1 MRCELTS
8 EEMNAAGLA
17 TVSKDTGSGDDWDRC
32 QIREALLIEGFTLNG
47 LERAAG
53 LPSGAVNQALI
64 KRYPKVDR
72 VIAAV
77 LKRELH
83 EIWPNRYSENGE
95 SIRAVSGDTDAT
107 QIEGVRKE
115 LLEKG
120 FTLRSFERKFDL
132 PAGSAGIAIK
142 RRFPKVD
149 TLIAEVLG
157 KPVYEI
163 WPDRYY
169 ISGAPISRTYYGGK
183 PTAENI
189 QKVNESI
196 ERYKY
201 IRLVES
207 QLDGSRVYTFKI
219 SLPPGVPLLN
229 RLNKH
234 GVWNQAKIVRT
245 CGPLN
250 YYEQDPVTPV
260 KPQ

>member
-17 TVSKDTGSGDDWDRC
+17 PVSNDTGSGDDWDRG
-32 QIREALLIEGFTLNG
+32 QIREALLVEGFTLNG

-120 FTLRSFERKFDL
+120 FTLRSFEHKFDL
-132 PAGSAGIAIK
+132 PAGSAGTAIK

-149 TLIAEVLG
+149 KLIAEVLE
-157 KPVYEI
+157 KPVHEI

-169 ISGAPISRTYYGGK
+169 ISGASISRTFHGGK

-189 QKVNESI
+189 QKVNEFM
-196 ERYKY
+196 EKYKH
-201 IRLVES
+201 IHKVKVLIG
-207 QLDGSRVYTFKI
+207 GSKVYFFKT

-229 RLNKH
+229 KLDTN
-234 GVWNQAKIVRT
+234 GVWSQAKLVSS
-245 CGPLN
+245 CGPIER
-250 YYEQDPVTPV
+250 YE
-260 KPQ
+260 